1 VVAVTLAVVLAGCGG
16 YAFHTPGSGAGT
28 ETLTPAP
35 LPAGNA
41 TDEQVVE
48 PVAPGVTSAGVEDVL
63 ELLAAHR
70 AVLRNT
76 SWSLTVRHVQTY
88 ENGTVRLRETRSIA
102 TERGGTYHH
111 VRSVSGAARPTG
123 TRTEEWSN
131 GSVRLV
137 RIRRGNELDHRRFTV
152 ANATDGPRPSIGL
165 DGSVAVQAEHQ
176 RLIAVLLDAESVRV
190 TRLRSVDGH
199 PRYRLHATA
208 LEDDS
213 FVTRDGLSVRPT
225 DVRVDVVVDARGLVH
240 RVDIAFDGRT
250 GGAVIHVV
258 ERLRYSGFGTTRVGP
273 PAWREAA
280 PNEPSGQRPVPPT
293 GTSS

>member
-1 VVAVTLAVVLAGCGG
+1 MAVVLAVILAGCGG
-16 YAFHTPGSGAGT
+16 YTFPTPAPGTGT

-35 LPAGNA
+35 LPAGNGS
-41 TDEQVVE
+41 DEQVTE
-48 PVAPGVTSAGVEDVL
+48 RVAPGVTSAGLEDVL

-76 SWSLTVRHVQTY
+76 SWLLTVRHVQTY
-88 ENGTVRLRETRSIA
+88 GNGTVRLRETRSIA
-102 TERGGTYHH
+102 TEPGGTYHH
-111 VRSVSGAARPTG
+111 VRSVSGAARSSE

-137 RIRRGNELDHRRFTV
+137 RVRRGDDVDHRRFAV
-152 ANATDGPRPSIGL
+152 SNATGGPRPSIGL
-165 DGSVAVQAEHQ
+165 GGGVAVQAEHQ
-176 RLIAVLLDAESVRV
+176 RLIAVLLDTEAVRV
-190 TRLRSVDGH
+190 TGLRPVDGH
-199 PRYRLHATA
+199 PRYRLHATT

-225 DVRVDVVVDARGLVH
+225 DVRVDVVVDDRGLVH
-240 RVDIAFDGRT
+240 RVDIEFDGRT

-258 ERLRYSGFGTTRVGP
+258 ERLRYDGFGTTRAGP

-280 PNEPSGQRPVPPT
+280 LNETSG
-293 GTSS
+293 